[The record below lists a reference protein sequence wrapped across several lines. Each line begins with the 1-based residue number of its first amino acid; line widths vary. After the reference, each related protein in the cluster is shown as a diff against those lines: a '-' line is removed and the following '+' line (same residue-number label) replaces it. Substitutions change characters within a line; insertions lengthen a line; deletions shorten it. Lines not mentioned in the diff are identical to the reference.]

1 MKNLWQVFLNMIFIG
16 RRTVVVWDIIEEV
29 LGTGAGVWDTAEE
42 EQGDPAGIQRWY

>member
-29 LGTGAGVWDTAEE
+29 LGTGAGVWEIGRAHV
-42 EQGDPAGIQRWY
+42 